1 MYDAIEIV
9 GKKAIINENCVFCGA
24 CIDICKFKSIEITGL
39 GREDKDFSQ
48 YRGVMVFVEQHSG
61 RIADVSYELLSE
73 GRKLA
78 DDLGSELNGIL
89 PGHNLSHTYSEIF
102 KYGTDRLYVIDNEIF
117 ENNLDDIYA
126 KALVQVIHRFKPDIF
141 LAGATGFGRT
151 LIPKVAA
158 IIKTGLTADCTALAI
173 DPEKRILL
181 QTRPTFGGN
190 VLATIITR
198 NARPQMATVRPHVM
212 EKRQIGSDSVGGG
225 SNHSP
230 AEAGSIGNGK
240 SLKGIGSTVGLAG
253 EVGKPGEVN
262 SKSDGGVNAK
272 SGSSFTDKVEY
283 IELDVSNFKTK
294 YKLIS
299 TEKET
304 GQSINLTDYD
314 VIVSGGRGMG
324 GPENFSLLK
333 EFADALGG
341 VVGASRAAVDSN
353 WISYPHQVGQTGKTV
368 NPKAY
373 IACGISGA
381 IQHLAGM
388 QTSDIIIAINK
399 DPDAPIFKVA
409 NYGIVGDLFEI
420 IPKLIKRIKSG
431 KNLF

>member
-1 MYDAIEIV
+1 MYDAIEIID
-9 GKKAIINENCVFCGA
+9 KKAIINENCVFCGA

-39 GREDKDFSQ
+39 SQAHKDFSQ
-48 YRGVMVFVEQHSG
+48 YNGVMVFIEQHSG
-61 RIADVSYELLSE
+61 SIADVSYELLSE

-78 DDLGSELNGIL
+78 DDLGSELFGIL
-89 PGHNLSHTYSEIF
+89 PGHNLNDSYPEIF

-158 IIKTGLTADCTALAI
+158 IIKTGLTADCTSLAI
-173 DPEKRILL
+173 DPEKKILL

-212 EKRQIGSDSVGGG
+212 EKIQIGINSVKGTGNVKPGG
-225 SNHSP
+225 S
-230 AEAGSIGNGK
+230 I
-240 SLKGIGSTVGLAG
+240 
-253 EVGKPGEVN
+253 GKPGEAN
-262 SKSDGGVNAK
+262 G
-272 SGSSFTDKVEY
+272 KVEY
-283 IELDVSNFKTK
+283 IELNVSNFKTK

-299 TEKET
+299 TETET
-304 GQSINLTDYD
+304 GQSINLTYYD
-314 VIVSGGRGMG
+314 VIISGGRGIG
-324 GPENFSLLK
+324 GPENFGLLK
-333 EFADALGG
+333 ELADALGG

-368 NPKAY
+368 NPKVY

-399 DPDAPIFKVA
+399 DPDAPIFRVA

-431 KNLF
+431 KNLL

>member
-1 MYDAIEIV
+1 MYDAIEIA
-9 GKKAIINENCVFCGA
+9 GKKAVINENCVFCGA
-24 CIDICKFKSIEITGL
+24 CIDICKFKSIEINGL
-39 GREDKDFSQ
+39 SRGHKDFSQ
-48 YRGVMVFVEQHSG
+48 YKGVMVFIEQHSG
-61 RIADVSYELLSE
+61 SIADVSYELLSE

-78 DDLGSELNGIL
+78 DDLGSELYGIL
-89 PGHNLSHTYSEIF
+89 PGHNLKDSYPEIF
-102 KYGTDRLYVIDNEIF
+102 KYGTDRLYVIDSEVF

-151 LIPKVAA
+151 LIPKAAA
-158 IIKTGLTADCTALAI
+158 IIKTGLTADCTSLAI
-173 DPEKRILL
+173 DPEKKILL

-212 EKRQIGSDSVGGG
+212 EKSQKIDNKLAESGG
-225 SNHSP
+225 
-230 AEAGSIGNGK
+230 IC
-240 SLKGIGSTVGLAG
+240 
-253 EVGKPGEVN
+253 
-262 SKSDGGVNAK
+262 K
-272 SGSSFTDKVEY
+272 SGEEYNGRVEY

-294 YKLIS
+294 YKLIA

-333 EFADALGG
+333 ELADVLGG

-399 DPDAPIFKVA
+399 DADAPIFKVA

-431 KNLF
+431 KNLLI